1 MTRVPHYK
9 TPSSPYR
16 VQVLDRAL
24 EILRVV
30 GDRQGDS
37 SLVEICKALKL
48 HKSTVHR
55 LMMVLERH
63 RMVDKNPDTG
73 RYRLGLRLFELGSK
87 AISVLDLR
95 DRSRPF
101 LNQVL
106 SETQETVH
114 FCILDQ
120 GEVLYVEKLEPER
133 SVRLASRVGRRS
145 PAYCTSVGKA
155 ILAELPAAEVD
166 AIIRHSGLKRITP
179 HTIVNSEVLK
189 RELQAIRARGYA
201 IDDEENEEGVR
212 CVGAAVQDH
221 SGRPIAAMS
230 VSGPAFRLNKS
241 KVADIAKSVGHAAAA
256 LSRELG
262 FDLRDTK
269 LAMIAGS

>member
-1 MTRVPHYK
+1 MGCSRNPRPGNGPEVDLTAVRTTPRSDVARKQHIVEQFAQIIARVVRLYFPVDKVAKSHNMARMPHHK
-9 TPSSPYR
+9 TSSPYR

-55 LMMVLERH
+55 LIMVLERH

-73 RYRLGLRLFELGSK
+73 RYHLGLRLFELGSK

-95 DRSRPF
+95 DHSRPF

-106 SETQETVH
+106 NETQETVH

-120 GEVLYVEKLEPER
+120 GEILYIEKLEPER

-145 PAYCTSVGKA
+145 P
-155 ILAELPAAEVD
+155 
-166 AIIRHSGLKRITP
+166 
-179 HTIVNSEVLK
+179 
-189 RELQAIRARGYA
+189 
-201 IDDEENEEGVR
+201 
-212 CVGAAVQDH
+212 
-221 SGRPIAAMS
+221 
-230 VSGPAFRLNKS
+230 
-241 KVADIAKSVGHAAAA
+241 
-256 LSRELG
+256 
-262 FDLRDTK
+262 
-269 LAMIAGS
+269 